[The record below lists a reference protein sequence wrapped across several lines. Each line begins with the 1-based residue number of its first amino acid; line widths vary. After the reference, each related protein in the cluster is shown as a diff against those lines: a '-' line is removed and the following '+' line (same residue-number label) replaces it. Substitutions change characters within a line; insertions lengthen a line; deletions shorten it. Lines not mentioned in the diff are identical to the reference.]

1 MLDYVVYWIFGIV
14 FCVFTCRYCKVW
26 RSMRALDPYR
36 NGPWNILRLPDIYVA
51 MLGQIGR
58 QGFFEF
64 AWVFNNMCLKGNA
77 TCNCI
82 YVYMLQRRTPPRS
95 WSGHGTPPPPPVDLW
110 WLWMGPLDM

>member
-82 YVYMLQRRTPPRS
+82 YVYICSISQYKIYTTCMI
-95 WSGHGTPPPPPVDLW
+95 HD
-110 WLWMGPLDM
+110 DMMFYT